1 MKSEI
6 ENEVQGRML
15 AQNRSRV
22 EYGIQAVDPAFL
34 LMEQDDYNFMLQK
47 ISQQKEEKELYHV
60 ELSKHFS
67 QINELKQSLSIADKR
82 IEQLQI

>member
-1 MKSEI
+1 
-6 ENEVQGRML
+6 ML
-15 AQNRSRV
+15 AQIRSKL

-60 ELSKHFS
+60 
-67 QINELKQSLSIADKR
+67 
-82 IEQLQI
+82 